1 MTQPNE
7 FLNGTCRQ
15 LLFSPEGG
23 IEGVLLT
30 IKGRTVHVRV
40 PADIGA
46 SLAWMTEP
54 GKRLRV
60 IAVPDS
66 SPEVSGAIHPV
77 YEFHALA
84 DEAGRPARPPNA
96 DLQSHAFKG
105 VVAAL
110 HFGPDGQANGVV
122 LDSGEFILL
131 RAQGMSRTGL
141 KVGAKVRALGEIRM
155 TLLGTRMM
163 NAVQVNGI
171 DLQP

>member
-46 SLAWMTEP
+46 SLAWTTEP

-60 IAVPDS
+60 IAALDG
-66 SPEVSGAIHPV
+66 SPESSGAVHPL
-77 YEFHALA
+77 YQFHSLA

-105 VVAAL
+105 VVASL
-110 HFGPDGQANGVV
+110 HFGPDGLANGVV
-122 LDSGEFILL
+122 LDGGELVLL
-131 RAQGMSRTGL
+131 RAQGMHSTGL
-141 KVGAKVRALGEIRM
+141 KVGAKVRALGEIRT

-163 NAVQVNGI
+163 KAVQVNGI